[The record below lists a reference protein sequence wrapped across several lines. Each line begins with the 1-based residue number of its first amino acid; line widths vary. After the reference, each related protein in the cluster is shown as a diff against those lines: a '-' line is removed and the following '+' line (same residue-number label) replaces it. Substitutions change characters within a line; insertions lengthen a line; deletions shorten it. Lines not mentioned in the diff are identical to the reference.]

1 MDIVID
7 GLLGPFQYSFMHRAL
22 AVSLLVGVMCPVLGV
37 YVVTRG
43 LGFVGDALA
52 HSVLPGMVAAFM
64 LGLSPF
70 AGTIP
75 VAIAV
80 ALLIGY
86 LVRRVGVGEDTSVGI
101 IFAGLF
107 ALGLVML
114 TAARGLPVNLED
126 ILLGQVLGVSR
137 TDVYITLSLAV
148 AVLALVFVIRKE
160 LLFANFDPTGASVIG
175 LPTNLLE
182 YILLALLAV
191 VTVISLQTVGI
202 VLVVSMLITPAATAL
217 LLVRNFYRALL
228 LGAALGVAAAFSGL
242 YLSFYFNLP
251 SGPVMALLT
260 TVFFILALA
269 WKQLVSRLTGPG
281 RPTEP
286 SR

>member
-1 MDIVID
+1 MDVVIEA
-7 GLLGPFQYSFMHRAL
+7 LLGPFQYSFMHRAL
-22 AVSLLVGVMCPVLGV
+22 VVSLLVGVMCPVLGV

-70 AGTIP
+70 AGTTP

-86 LVRRVGVGEDTSVGI
+86 LVKRVGVGEDTSVGI

-126 ILLGQVLGVSR
+126 ILLGQVLAVFK
-137 TDVYITLSLAV
+137 TDVYITLSLAGV
-148 AVLALVFVIRKE
+148 VLALIFVIRKE
-160 LLFANFDPTGASVIG
+160 LLFANFDPAGALVIG

-182 YILLALLAV
+182 YTLLVLLAV

-217 LLVRNFYRALL
+217 LLVRNFYRALM
-228 LGAALGVAAAFSGL
+228 LGVGLGVAAAFSGL
-242 YLSFYFNLP
+242 YLSFYLNLP

-260 TVFFILALA
+260 TVFFILALT
-269 WKQLVSRLTGPG
+269 WKQLVSRLTAPG
-281 RPTEP
+281 RPAEP
-286 SR
+286 TR

>member
-1 MDIVID
+1 MEALIE
-7 GLLGPFQYSFMHRAL
+7 GLWGPFEYSFMRRAL
-22 AVSLLVGVMCPVLGV
+22 VVSLLVGVMCPVLGV

-64 LGLSPF
+64 LGFSPF

-75 VAIAV
+75 VAVGV

-86 LVRRVGVGEDTSVGI
+86 LVKRVGVGEDTSVGI
-101 IFAGLF
+101 TFAGLF

-126 ILLGQVLGVSR
+126 ILLGQVLGVSQ
-137 TDVYITLSLAV
+137 TDVYITLSLAGV
-148 AVLALVFVIRKE
+148 VLALVFVIRKE
-160 LLFANFDPTGASVIG
+160 LLFSNFDPTGALVMG

-182 YILLALLAV
+182 YTLLVLLAV
-191 VTVISLQTVGI
+191 VTVISLQAVGI

-228 LGAALGVAAAFSGL
+228 LGVALGVAAAFGGL

-260 TVFFILALA
+260 TFCFITALA
-269 WKQLVSRLTGPG
+269 WKQSVTRFASAG
-281 RPTEP
+281 RRGEP

>member
-1 MDIVID
+1 MDAIIE
-7 GLLGPFQYSFMHRAL
+7 GLWGPFQYSFMRRAL
-22 AVSLLVGVMCPVLGV
+22 VVSLLVGVMCPVLGV

-64 LGLSPF
+64 LGFSPF

-75 VAIAV
+75 VAVGV

-86 LVRRVGVGEDTSVGI
+86 LVKRVGVGEDTSVGI
-101 IFAGLF
+101 TFAGLF

-126 ILLGQVLGVSR
+126 ILLGQVLGVSQ
-137 TDVYITLSLAV
+137 TDVYITLSLAGV
-148 AVLALVFVIRKE
+148 VLALVFVIRKE
-160 LLFANFDPTGASVIG
+160 LLFSNFDPTGALVMG

-182 YILLALLAV
+182 YTLLVLLAV
-191 VTVISLQTVGI
+191 VTVISLQAVGI

-228 LGAALGVAAAFSGL
+228 LGVALGVVAAFGGL

-251 SGPVMALLT
+251 SGPVMALVT
-260 TVFFILALA
+260 TFCFITALA
-269 WKQLVSRLTGPG
+269 WKQGVTRFASAG
-281 RPTEP
+281 RRGEP

>member
-7 GLLGPFQYSFMHRAL
+7 GLLGPLQYSFMQRAL
-22 AVSLLVGVMCPVLGV
+22 VVSLLVGVMCPVLGV

-64 LGLSPF
+64 LGFSPF

-75 VAIAV
+75 VAVAV

-86 LVRRVGVGEDTSVGI
+86 LVKRVGVGEDTSVGI

-126 ILLGQVLGVSR
+126 ILLGQVLGVSQ
-137 TDVYITLSLAV
+137 TDVYITLSLV
-148 AVLALVFVIRKE
+148 GAVLALVFVIRKE
-160 LLFANFDPTGASVIG
+160 LLFTNFDPTGALVMG

-182 YILLALLAV
+182 YTLLVLLAV
-191 VTVISLQTVGI
+191 VTVISLQAVGI

-228 LGAALGVAAAFSGL
+228 LGVALGVAAAFSGL
-242 YLSFYFNLP
+242 YVSFYFNLP

-260 TVFFILALA
+260 TIFFITALA
-269 WKQLVSRLTGPG
+269 WKQGVSRFAGARRRGGPY
-281 RPTEP
+281 R
-286 SR
+286 

>member
-1 MDIVID
+1 MDAIVE
-7 GLLGPFQYSFMHRAL
+7 GLLGPLQYSFMQRAL
-22 AVSLLVGVMCPVLGV
+22 VVSLLVGVMCPVLGV

-64 LGLSPF
+64 LGFSPF

-75 VAIAV
+75 VAVAV

-86 LVRRVGVGEDTSVGI
+86 LVKRVGVGEDTSVGI
-101 IFAGLF
+101 TFAGLF

-114 TAARGLPVNLED
+114 TAARGLSVDLED
-126 ILLGQVLGVSR
+126 ILLGQVLGVSQ
-137 TDVYITLSLAV
+137 TDVYITLSLV
-148 AVLALVFVIRKE
+148 GAVLALVFVIRKE
-160 LLFANFDPTGASVIG
+160 LLFANFDPTGALVMG
-175 LPTNLLE
+175 LPTNVLE
-182 YILLALLAV
+182 YTLLVLLAV
-191 VTVISLQTVGI
+191 VTVISLQAVGI

-228 LGAALGVAAAFSGL
+228 LGVALGVAAAFSGL
-242 YLSFYFNLP
+242 YVSFYFNLP

-260 TVFFILALA
+260 TVFFITALG
-269 WKQLVSRLTGPG
+269 WKQGVARFAGAG
-281 RPTEP
+281 RRGEAP
-286 SR
+286 R

>member
-1 MDIVID
+1 MDVVID
-7 GLLGPFQYSFMHRAL
+7 GLLGPFQYSFMLRAL
-22 AVSLLVGVMCPVLGV
+22 VVSLLVGIMCPVLGV

-70 AGTIP
+70 IGTIP

-80 ALLIGY
+80 ALLIGF
-86 LVRRVGVGEDTSVGI
+86 LVKRVGVGEDTSVGI
-101 IFAGLF
+101 TFAGLF

-126 ILLGQVLGVSR
+126 ILLGQVLGVSQ
-137 TDVYITLSLAV
+137 TDVYITLALAGV
-148 AVLALVFVIRKE
+148 VLALIFVIRKE
-160 LLFANFDPTGASVIG
+160 LLFANFDPTGAMVIG
-175 LPTNLLE
+175 LPTNVLE
-182 YILLALLAV
+182 YTLLVLLAV

-228 LGAALGVAAAFSGL
+228 LGVVLGVVAAFSGL
-242 YLSFYFNLP
+242 YVSFYFNLP

-269 WKQLVSRLTGPG
+269 WKQLLARLTA
-281 RPTEP
+281 PTRSGEP
-286 SR
+286 SA

>member
-1 MDIVID
+1 MDIVIE
-7 GLLGPFQYSFMHRAL
+7 GLLAPFQYGFMLRAL
-22 AVSLLVGVMCPVLGV
+22 VVSLLVGVMCPVLGV

-70 AGTIP
+70 AGTVP

-80 ALLIGY
+80 ALLIGF

-126 ILLGQVLGVSR
+126 VLLGQVLAVSK
-137 TDVYITLSLAV
+137 TDVYVTLSLAG

-160 LLFANFDPTGASVIG
+160 LLFANFDPTGALVIG

-182 YILLALLAV
+182 YTLLVLLAV

-228 LGAALGVAAAFSGL
+228 LGVGLGVAAAFSGL

-269 WKQLVSRLTGPG
+269 GKQVVSKLTGPG
-281 RPTEP
+281 RSADPT
-286 SR
+286 R